1 MDEPRQPLEAPAPRS
16 SIRQPEVPRRG
27 EGMWLLGERV
37 IWVSA
42 LVLAVSA
49 FTGWYSGSGDLTVSI
64 TGWHTGVLGKLVFF
78 IGLAVVLLVA
88 LRQAGVELPASV
100 PESLLVVALGS
111 LATIFVLVRTITI
124 PERFLPA
131 DGRAVGLWISLA
143 AALALI
149 VGGLLRASEE
159 L

>member
-1 MDEPRQPLEAPAPRS
+1 MDEPRQPLEAPAPRTS
-16 SIRQPEVPRRG
+16 VRQSDVPRRG
-27 EGMWLLGERV
+27 EGVWLLGERV

-111 LATIFVLVRTITI
+111 LAMIFVLVRTITI

-149 VGGLLRASEE
+149 AGGLLRASEE